1 MSVIPTVTFQI
12 LGPNEEA
19 AEGSFQG
26 LWFKVKSD
34 PLPTDD
40 LVVGLKVCSSNGEV
54 MQSGAVMILKHE
66 SHSADLFYKT
76 VDGEFDVW
84 LEIDPFDA
92 LAKLELPIFT
102 NEGYVIEAGHK
113 FPEYSA
119 GSLSKI
125 VPYQCN
131 GPDRCLW
138 TDENRWNKVQVRQD

>member
-19 AEGSFQG
+19 AEGSVQG

-34 PLPTDD
+34 PPPTDD
-40 LVVGLKVCSSNGEV
+40 LVVGLKVRSSNGAV
-54 MQSGAVMILKHE
+54 KQSGAIMILKHE
-66 SHSADLFYKT
+66 SHSADFIYKT
-76 VDGEFDVW
+76 VEGELDVW
-84 LEIDPFDA
+84 MEIEPFDA

-102 NEGYVIEAGHK
+102 NEGYVIEAGHE
-113 FPEYSA
+113 FPEYRV

-125 VPYQCN
+125 APYQYN

-138 TDENRWNKVQVRQD
+138 TDENR

>member
-1 MSVIPTVTFQI
+1 MSVIPTVAFQI

-19 AEGSFQG
+19 AESSAHG

-40 LVVGLKVCSSNGEV
+40 LVVGLKVCSSNGTV
-54 MQSGAVMILKHE
+54 KQSGTIMILKHE
-66 SHSADLFYKT
+66 NHSADFIYKT
-76 VDGEFDVW
+76 VEGERDVW
-84 LEIDPFDA
+84 LEIEPFDA

-102 NEGYVIEAGHK
+102 NEGYVIEAGYE
-113 FPEYSA
+113 FPEYRV
-119 GSLSKI
+119 GSLSKM

-138 TDENRWNKVQVRQD
+138 TDENR